1 MRLGTPGG
9 GAARSGPTINID
21 NLCLHFAGKKLFDG
35 LCLVLPG
42 GELTALLGAS
52 GVGKT
57 SLLRVLA
64 GFVPAQGRVATGSGA
79 GLHGLVAYMGQD
91 DGLLPWS
98 SALSN
103 VTLGDRLRGRRAD
116 RARAMMLLDAV
127 GLADRAG
134 ALPEALSGGMR
145 QRVALARTLYEDRG
159 VVLMDEPFSGLDQLS
174 RARMQTL
181 AARLLRG
188 RTVLLIT
195 HDPMEACRL
204 AQRVLVMSGFPAR
217 LSPPLCLDGETPR
230 AVDDKLV
237 LRTQGELLRTLL
249 GQPG

>member
-9 GAARSGPTINID
+9 GAARSGPTINIE

-64 GFVPAQGRVATGSGA
+64 GFVPAQGLVATGSGA

-181 AARLLRG
+181 AARLLHG

-230 AVDDKLV
+230 AVDDPLV